1 MKHLRKGCN
10 QRKTRCQSTEY
21 REPRRFCTLD
31 SAAPVLFSAG
41 IVRRRRAAVVRWP
54 AAGAQVQRALVLH
67 AADVARVQVAVDA
80 GAGLVAEELKAGIRA
95 SLLVLRSSAEE
106 SPVKCLIAHQL

>member
-1 MKHLRKGCN
+1 MKHLEKGYN
-10 QRKTRCQSTEY
+10 QRKTRCQCTDY
-21 REPRRFCTLD
+21 RNIRRFGSLD
-31 SAAPVLFSAG
+31 PVSVLFSAG
-41 IVRRRRAAVVRWP
+41 IARKRRAAVVRWP

-80 GAGLVAEELKAGIRA
+80 GAGLVAEELKAGIHA

-106 SPVKCLIAHQL
+106 SPVKCLIANQL